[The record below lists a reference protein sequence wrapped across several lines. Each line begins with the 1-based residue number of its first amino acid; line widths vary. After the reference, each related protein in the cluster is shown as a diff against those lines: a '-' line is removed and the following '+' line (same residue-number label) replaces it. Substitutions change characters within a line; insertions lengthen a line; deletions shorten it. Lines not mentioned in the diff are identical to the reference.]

1 MNNLP
6 AKLRQCRLDLRL
18 TQEEAAQRSGFAQR
32 DISRFEKGRAKT
44 VPPAYMHFLH
54 KMGVD
59 LNSLFD
65 ETLTQA
71 RFVSAAPVAPAPAS
85 PTVVVVTPDVGGN
98 RTVPIVNRKA
108 AASYLTGYQTQEY
121 FEELDAITLPAYLL
135 RGSGQGLV
143 IQVVNDSMEDTIF
156 EGDYLVC
163 RLIERGQWHEINDF
177 TVCVVVTDSR
187 GVQVKRLKNRL
198 VRDGLLRLSSDN
210 RRYPSFNVF
219 PDDIHQIWQVAFLLT
234 ANLPNRADTLYRKL
248 DSLEDATTDLRELY
262 EQLRQAL
269 EDGGPRPAW
278 GGQAS
283 S

>member
-1 MNNLP
+1 MHHLP
-6 AKLRQCRLDLRL
+6 PKLRQCRLDLHL
-18 TQEEAAQRSGFAQR
+18 TQEDAALQSGFSQR

-44 VPPAYMHFLH
+44 VPNDYIQFLH
-54 KMGVD
+54 KKGVD

-65 ETLTQA
+65 ETCAQA
-71 RFVSAAPVAPAPAS
+71 RFVSAPSAPVPAPAMS
-85 PTVVVVTPDVGGN
+85 VRSQPQVIVVTPDVAGN

-121 FEELDAITLPAYLL
+121 FEELDVITLPAYLL

-156 EGDYLVC
+156 EGDYLIC

-187 GVQVKRLKNRL
+187 GVQVKRIKNRL
-198 VRDGLLRLSSDN
+198 QRDGLLRLSSDN

-269 EDGGPRPAW
+269 EDS
-278 GGQAS
+278 QT
-283 S
+283 

>member
-1 MNNLP
+1 MHHLP
-6 AKLRQCRLDLRL
+6 PKLRQCRLDLHL
-18 TQEEAAQRSGFAQR
+18 TQEDAALQSGFSQR

-44 VPPAYMHFLH
+44 VPNDYIQFLH
-54 KMGVD
+54 KKGVD

-65 ETLTQA
+65 ETCAQA
-71 RFVSAAPVAPAPAS
+71 RFVSAPSPAVAGPVAQPQ
-85 PTVVVVTPDVGGN
+85 VVVVTPDVAGN
-98 RTVPIVNRKA
+98 RTVPIINRKA

-156 EGDYLVC
+156 EGDYLIC

-187 GVQVKRLKNRL
+187 GVQVKRIKNRL

-219 PDDIHQIWQVAFLLT
+219 PDDIHQIWQVSFLLT

-248 DSLEDATTDLRELY
+248 DSLEDTTTDLRELY

-269 EDGGPRPAW
+269 EDSRA
-278 GGQAS
+278 
-283 S
+283 

>member
-1 MNNLP
+1 MHLLP
-6 AKLRQCRLDLRL
+6 PKLRQCRLDLHL
-18 TQEEAAQRSGFAQR
+18 TQEDAALQSGFSQR

-44 VPPAYMHFLH
+44 IPNDYIQFLH
-54 KMGVD
+54 KQGVD

-65 ETLTQA
+65 ATCAQA
-71 RFVSAAPVAPAPAS
+71 RFVSAAGPAPAAPAPAE
-85 PTVVVVTPDVGGN
+85 PRIVVVTPDVAGN

-121 FEELDAITLPAYLL
+121 FEELDALTLPAYLL

-163 RLIERGQWHEINDF
+163 RLVERGQWHEITDF
-177 TVCVVVTDSR
+177 SVCVVVTDSR
-187 GVQVKRLKNRL
+187 GVQVKRIKNRL

-248 DSLEDATTDLRELY
+248 DSLEDTTTDLRELY
-262 EQLRQAL
+262 EQLREAL
-269 EDGGPRPAW
+269 EKIQP
-278 GGQAS
+278 
-283 S
+283 